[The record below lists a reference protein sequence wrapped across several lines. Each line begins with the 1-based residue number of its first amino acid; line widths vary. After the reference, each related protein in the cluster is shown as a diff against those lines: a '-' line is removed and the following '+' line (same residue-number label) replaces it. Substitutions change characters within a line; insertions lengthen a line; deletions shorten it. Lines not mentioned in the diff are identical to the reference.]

1 MCFSKVTGFYLY
13 FIYYFI
19 YYPKKLNGWPKKP
32 TLEHV
37 LFWFFEKSQF
47 FLDIFVLLL
56 MTKKKKIPISG
67 LEAGR
72 KNPPPEQFHQAELQ
86 TICHN

>member
-13 FIYYFI
+13 FLYYFI
-19 YYPKKLNGWPKKP
+19 YYPKKLNRWPKKL

-37 LFWFFEKSQF
+37 LFCFVENSQF

-56 MTKKKKIPISG
+56 MTKKK
-67 LEAGR
+67 
-72 KNPPPEQFHQAELQ
+72 NPNLR
-86 TICHN
+86 T